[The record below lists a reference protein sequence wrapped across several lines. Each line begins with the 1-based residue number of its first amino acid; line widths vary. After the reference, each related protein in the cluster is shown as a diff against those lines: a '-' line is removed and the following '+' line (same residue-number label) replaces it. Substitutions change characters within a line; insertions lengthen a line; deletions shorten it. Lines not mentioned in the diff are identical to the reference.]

1 MNFLQKNVF
10 FNIRELVGKNI
21 LNLELVNGL
30 IKISKILKLL
40 VKMNIFTILMLFQL
54 IHAQASICR
63 MLKNEKLKCIW

>member
-54 IHAQASICR
+54 IHAQASI
-63 MLKNEKLKCIW
+63 